1 MDPGD
6 VRQIWVD
13 SEPGQ
18 GATFKLY
25 LPRVSGLELAE
36 RLAPAYQD
44 LRVLYISGYVR
55 DAIVRRGALEERTA
69 FLQKPFTPGALL
81 RKVREVPDGPR

>member
-1 MDPGD
+1 
-6 VRQIWVD
+6 VD

-25 LPRVSGLELAE
+25 LPRVSGRELAE
-36 RLAPAYQD
+36 RLVPAYQD
-44 LRVLYISGYVR
+44 LCVLYISGYTV
-55 DAIVRRGALEERTA
+55 DAIVRRGVLEERTA

-81 RKVREVPDGPR
+81 RKVREVLDGPR